1 MTETLFA
8 MGQSGAQ
15 GGGSPIGALLPF
27 LLIFVVMY
35 FLMIRPQ
42 QKKQKELKKMLE
54 ALQKGD
60 KVVTAGGLIVTVD
73 GFKNEGKIVI
83 ARVDANTKVEV
94 QRGSIA
100 SVLKSKADTG
110 DK

>member
-1 MTETLFA
+1 MVETLYA
-8 MGQSGAQ
+8 MGQSGAEQ
-15 GGGSPIGALLPF
+15 GSPIGALLPF

-54 ALQKGD
+54 SLQKGD
-60 KVVTAGGLIVTVD
+60 KVVTSGGLIVTVE

-83 ARVDANTKVEV
+83 ARIDQNIKVEV
-94 QRGSIA
+94 QRANIA
-100 SVLKSKADTG
+100 SVLKSKGETTEG
-110 DK
+110 K